1 MEYRWPKMRD
11 GQELPMLF
19 GGDYNPDQWSEE
31 VWKEDIRL
39 MQKAKVNV
47 ATVAVFAWAN
57 LEPED
62 GVYTFE
68 WLDRVMDLLYEGGI
82 SVDLATATA
91 TPPRWLTSAHPEIL
105 PQDPYGSVLGPGSRQ
120 HWRPT
125 SEVFRRYALRL
136 TEKMAE
142 HYKDHPALVS
152 WHVSNELGCH
162 NRFDYSDDAA
172 AGFQKW
178 LKKQYGTLDTLNE
191 SWNGSFWSQKVTD
204 WSQIIPPRA
213 MMTGCNPTM
222 MLDFKRFS
230 SDALLEYYEAEAEVL
245 HCITPDIPVTTNMMI
260 LENQVN
266 PVDCFKW
273 GKHLDFVSNDHYYLP
288 DERHLD
294 EMAMSAAITDG
305 TAGKNPW
312 LLMENS
318 TSSVNWRRINLR
330 KQPGEII
337 RDALVHVANGAD
349 GICFFQWRQSC
360 AGAEK
365 FHSSMLSHVGEDS
378 RQFRE
383 VCALGAALEALKP
396 VSGSRVEKSKIA
408 MIYDYD
414 SWWSWENGLL
424 TALFDYR
431 AEVYH
436 WYRAAL
442 DAGISVDMVGKTDD
456 WMTYETVFFPVM
468 ILADAE
474 TAKKAEQ
481 YVKNGG
487 TLVVTYGS
495 GIMDEREHVYLGGYP
510 GAFRDLLGIRAEE
523 FVAIDETDQI
533 TLDNGWSG
541 TMWADDITSV
551 TTDCEVIA
559 RINQTAA
566 DRGLRGQAIVT
577 RRKLGEGIAWY
588 IGTKLSRED
597 AEQFFNKYLSEN
609 IDKYGAKTDTREN
622 AEGENTPICV
632 RRTKGE
638 QRFEF
643 WFNRSR
649 DQAVTIPV
657 SGKSLYLLMAEEKD
671 GVIRMEPSGAAVY
684 QL

>member
-11 GQELPMLF
+11 RQEVPMLF

-91 TPPRWLTSAHPEIL
+91 TPPRWLTSVHPEIL
-105 PQDPYGSVLGPGSRQ
+105 PQDSQGTILGPGSRQ

-136 TEKMAE
+136 AEKMAE

-172 AGFQKW
+172 VGFRKW
-178 LKKQYGTLDTLNE
+178 LKKRYGTLDALND
-191 SWNGSFWSQKVTD
+191 SWNGAFWSQKVTD

-245 HCITPDIPVTTNMMI
+245 HRVTPGIPVTTNLMI

-273 GKHLDFVSNDHYYLP
+273 GEHLDFVSNDHYYLP

-294 EMAMSAAITDG
+294 EMSMSAAITDG
-305 TAGKNPW
+305 TAKKKPW

-318 TSSVNWRRINLR
+318 TSSVNWRKINLR

-378 RQFRE
+378 KQFRE
-383 VCALGAALEALKP
+383 VCALGAALETLKP
-396 VSGSRVEKSKIA
+396 VVGSRVAKSKIA
-408 MIYDYD
+408 MVYDYD

-424 TALFDYR
+424 TSLFDYR

-442 DAGISVDMVGKTDD
+442 DAGVSADIVGKTGD
-456 WMTYETVFFPVM
+456 WMTYETVIFPVLL
-468 ILADAE
+468 LAEKDL
-474 TAKKAEQ
+474 AKKAEQ
-481 YVKNGG
+481 YVQNGG

-510 GAFRDLLGIRAEE
+510 GAFRDLLGIRIEE
-523 FVAIDETDQI
+523 FVAIDEEDQV
-533 TLDNGWSG
+533 TLDNGWHG
-541 TMWADDITSV
+541 AMWADDITSV
-551 TTDCEVIA
+551 TEDCEVIA
-559 RINQTAA
+559 RIDHSAA
-566 DRGLRGQAIVT
+566 DHGLRGQAIVT
-577 RRKLGEGIAWY
+577 RRKLGEGTSWY

-597 AEQFFNKYLSEN
+597 AEQFFRKYLSKN
-609 IDKYGAKTDTREN
+609 IDKYDAKNDL
-622 AEGENTPICV
+622 GESVKGKDTPICI
-632 RRTKGE
+632 RRTKDKE
-638 QRFEF
+638 QFEF

-649 DQAVTIPV
+649 NQAVTIPV
-657 SGKSLYLLMAEEKD
+657 SGKPLYVLQAEVKE
-671 GVIRMEPSGAAVY
+671 GMIRIEPSGAAVY
-684 QL
+684 QI

>member
-1 MEYRWPKMRD
+1 MKYCWPKTINEKKM
-11 GQELPMLF
+11 QMLF

-31 VWKEDIRL
+31 IWKEDIQL
-39 MQKAKVNV
+39 MQKANVNLV
-47 ATVAVFAWAN
+47 TVAVFAWAN

-62 GVYTFE
+62 GKYTFE
-68 WLDRVMDLLYEGGI
+68 WLDKIMDLLYKGGI

-91 TPPRWLTSAHPEIL
+91 TPPYWLTSAHPEIL
-105 PQDPYGSVLGPGSRQ
+105 PQDLHGTVLSPGSRQ

-125 SEVFRRYALRL
+125 SDIFRQYALRL
-136 TEKMAE
+136 TKKMAE
-142 HYKDHPALVS
+142 HYKNHPALVS

-172 AGFQKW
+172 TGFQRW
-178 LKKQYGTLDTLNE
+178 LKTQYKTLDALNT
-191 SWNGSFWSQKVTD
+191 SWNGAFWSQKITD

-230 SDALLEYYEAEAEVL
+230 SDVLLEYYEAEAKIL
-245 HCITPDIPVTTNMMI
+245 HSITPNIPVTTNLMI
-260 LENQVN
+260 MENQIN

-294 EMAMSAAITDG
+294 EMIMSAAITNG
-305 TAGKNPW
+305 TAQKKPW

-318 TSSVNWRRINLR
+318 TSSVNWRKINLR

-365 FHSSMLSHVGEDS
+365 FHSSMLSHAGANS
-378 RQFRE
+378 KQFRE
-383 VCALGAALEALKP
+383 VCELGTALNTLTP
-396 VSGSRVEKSKIA
+396 IVGSHVEKSKIA

-431 AEVYH
+431 AEVFH

-442 DAGISVDMVGKTDD
+442 DAGISADIVGKTDN
-456 WMTYETVFFPVM
+456 WMTYETVIFPVM
-468 ILADAE
+468 ILADDE
-474 TAKKAEQ
+474 ITQKAEQ

-495 GIMDEREHVYLGGYP
+495 GIMDNQEHVYLGGYP
-510 GAFRDLLGIRAEE
+510 GAFRTLLGIRIEE

-533 TLDNGWSG
+533 TLDNGWKG
-541 TMWADDITSV
+541 TLWADDIPEV
-551 TTDCEVIA
+551 EQDCEVIA
-559 RINQTAA
+559 QIDNSAH

-577 RRKLGEGIAWY
+577 RRSVGKGTAWY
-588 IGTKLSRED
+588 IGTKLSRTNAKD
-597 AEQFFNKYLSEN
+597 FFNKYILKAPSPYKATTCSGE
-609 IDKYGAKTDTREN
+609 T
-622 AEGENTPICV
+622 AEGEKTPICIT
-632 RRTKGE
+632 RTNGK
-638 QRFEF
+638 QQFKF
-643 WFNRSR
+643 WFNRDNQQS
-649 DQAVTIPV
+649 VIIPIN
-657 SGKSLYLLMAEEKD
+657 GKPLYLLMAEENAGFVKID
-671 GVIRMEPSGAAVY
+671 PSGVAVY
-684 QL
+684 QV